1 MHNRRLCPQKLGN
14 GCFVRL
20 FCDHDDPE
28 LATCFK
34 RCCNYILKPC
44 RLSDFWPDLSP
55 EFSCTEQGL
64 ASPIKTA
71 LRHGL
76 AGKLTTIKSAGSIR

>member
-1 MHNRRLCPQKLGN
+1 MQDVRFCPQKSGS

-28 LATCFK
+28 LSTSFK
-34 RCCNYILKPC
+34 KCCNYILKPC

-55 EFSCTEQGL
+55 EFSCIEQGL
-64 ASPIKTA
+64 APPIKTA
-71 LRHGL
+71 LSHGL
-76 AGKLTTIKSAGSIR
+76 MKNNNHQISWEH